1 MEIIKWIYKVNKK
14 RLENLKNEQEGSQ
27 MKILDIFSWV
37 PEMEITLEDLMVIF
51 ENYKKGNSSKD
62 YKITEELPPN
72 ASQNIIRGSEQLIR
86 EGKRVA
92 VIIKECKI
100 VALIGYQE

>member
-1 MEIIKWIYKVNKK
+1 
-14 RLENLKNEQEGSQ
+14 

-37 PEMEITLEDLMVIF
+37 PEMEITLEDLMAIF
-51 ENYKKGNSSKD
+51 ENYKKGISSME

-72 ASQNIIRGSEQLIR
+72 ASQNIIRGSEQLIK

-92 VIIKECKI
+92 FIIKDSKI
-100 VALIGYQE
+100 LALIGYKE

>member
-37 PEMEITLEDLMVIF
+37 PEMI
-51 ENYKKGNSSKD
+51 K
-62 YKITEELPPN
+62 
-72 ASQNIIRGSEQLIR
+72 

-92 VIIKECKI
+92 FIIKECKI